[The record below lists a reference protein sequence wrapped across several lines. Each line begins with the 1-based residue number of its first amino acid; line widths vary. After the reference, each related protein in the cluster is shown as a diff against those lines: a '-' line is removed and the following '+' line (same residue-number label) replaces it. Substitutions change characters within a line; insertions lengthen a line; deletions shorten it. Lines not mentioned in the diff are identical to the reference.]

1 MRSNSKPVTQRQLR
15 VAEQIRHI
23 LADCFQ
29 RGDVPDDFLG
39 CPPVS
44 VMEVKVSPDFSFCKA
59 FISVLSIEPATAVE
73 LAKALNRQA
82 GFFRRILGTKIRLRL
97 TPEIRFYADG
107 AQAEADK
114 IETLLASEAV
124 QRDLIVRDDEENA
137 DEQTEDKKS
146 DD

>member
-29 RGDVPDDFLG
+29 RGDVPDDFLN

-59 FISVLSIEPATAVE
+59 FVSVLSIEPETAVE
-73 LAKALNRQA
+73 LAKALNKQA

>member
-29 RGDVPDDFLG
+29 RGNVPDDFLD

-44 VMEVKVSPDFSFCKA
+44 VMEVRVSPDFSFCKA
-59 FISVLSIEPATAVE
+59 YISVLSIEPATAVE
-73 LAKALNRQA
+73 LAKALNKQA
-82 GFFRRILGTKIRLRL
+82 GFFRKILGTKIRLRL

-114 IETLLASEAV
+114 IEMLLASEAV
-124 QRDLIVRDDEENA
+124 QRDLAAREDGEDDAGNA
-137 DEQTEDKKS
+137 DD
-146 DD
+146 

>member
-29 RGDVPDDFLG
+29 RGNVPDDFLD

-44 VMEVKVSPDFSFCKA
+44 VMEVRVSPDFSFCKA
-59 FISVLSIEPATAVE
+59 YISVLSIEPATAVE
-73 LAKALNRQA
+73 LAKALNKQV
-82 GFFRRILGTKIRLRL
+82 GFFRKILGTKIRLRL

-114 IETLLASEAV
+114 IEMLLASEAV
-124 QRDLIVRDDEENA
+124 QRDLAAREDGQDDAGNA
-137 DEQTEDKKS
+137 DD
-146 DD
+146 

>member
-29 RGDVPDDFLG
+29 RGNVPDDFLD

-44 VMEVKVSPDFSFCKA
+44 VMEVRVSPDFSFCKA
-59 FISVLSIEPATAVE
+59 YISVLSIEPATAVE
-73 LAKALNRQA
+73 LAKALNKQA
-82 GFFRRILGTKIRLRL
+82 GFFRKILGTKMRLRL

-114 IETLLASEAV
+114 IEMLLASEAV
-124 QRDLIVRDDEENA
+124 QRDLAAREDGQDDAGNA
-137 DEQTEDKKS
+137 DD
-146 DD
+146 

>member
-29 RGDVPDDFLG
+29 RGNVPDDFLD

-44 VMEVKVSPDFSFCKA
+44 VMEVRVSPDFSFCKA
-59 FISVLSIEPATAVE
+59 YISVLSIEPATAVE
-73 LAKALNRQA
+73 LAKALNKQA
-82 GFFRRILGTKIRLRL
+82 GFFRKILGTKIRLRL

-114 IETLLASEAV
+114 IEMLLASEAV
-124 QRDLIVRDDEENA
+124 QRDLAAREDGQDDAGNA
-137 DEQTEDKKS
+137 DD
-146 DD
+146 